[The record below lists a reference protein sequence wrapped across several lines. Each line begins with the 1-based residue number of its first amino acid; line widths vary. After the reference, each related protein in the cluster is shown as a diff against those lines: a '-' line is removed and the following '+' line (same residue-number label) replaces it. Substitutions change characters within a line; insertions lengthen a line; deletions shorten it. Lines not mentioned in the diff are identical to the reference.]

1 LHAPEDA
8 LVDRRPEYRKEGEM
22 RTIRPLP
29 TLAFVSL
36 VALPACSG
44 DSNTGPPPPPP
55 PAPPP
60 ALGSVRVAVTT
71 TGDDFDLSAYLVSI
85 GDDVQ
90 LIEWNDVATFN
101 DLSAGDHFVDLED
114 VAENCSVAGSATKQT
129 TVAAGATADV
139 AFDISCAALPPAEVD
154 VTGTWDGEWEGTDNV
169 GGGSGSGS
177 IRFELEQDGDE
188 VSGMEI
194 LDDATYSV
202 VGRVSGNTVS
212 LFVAGWTRPSTGY
225 QHRRISAGEVDGSVL
240 AGTTEEQRGEFTGTF
255 RVTRQ

>member
-1 LHAPEDA
+1 
-8 LVDRRPEYRKEGEM
+8 M

-44 DSNTGPPPPPP
+44 DSNTGPPPPAP

-177 IRFELEQDGDE
+177 IRFELEQDGVGAGARDKPDAGSHLFRRCGPRRCWRHRIAHGTWCLQILYLRVDQIAVDVKPEHDRVFE
-188 VSGMEI
+188 VGHGIETHRQH
-194 LDDATYSV
+194 DACDW
-202 VGRVSGNTVS
+202 
-212 LFVAGWTRPSTGY
+212 F
-225 QHRRISAGEVDGSVL
+225 
-240 AGTTEEQRGEFTGTF
+240 
-255 RVTRQ
+255 